1 MITNIEITLER
12 EFRQAKQEGEAAG
25 LIRGRQEG
33 WQEGKQEGWLEAKRE
48 IARNMLRRGHS
59 PADVIELTGLS
70 AAELDKL
77 AQEMN

>member
-12 EFRQAKQEGEAAG
+12 EFRQAKQEGW
-25 LIRGRQEG
+25 QEG
-33 WQEGKQEGWLEAKRE
+33 RQEGKQEGWSEAKRE